1 MANPVILVVDDEPA
15 VLRAIEREL
24 RGHFGSAYTVVAADS
39 GASALDVVRRLA
51 LRDTPIA
58 LLLVDQRMPGMTGI
72 ELLAATM
79 ELAPDARR
87 VLLTAYAD
95 TDVAIRAINEIRLD
109 QYLQKPWDPPDERLF
124 PVLDDLLDDWQA
136 TFRPA
141 FEGVRLVGHRWSAR
155 AHEIK
160 DYLARNLVPYRWVD
174 VEDDPEAA
182 RLGEAAGVEIGRAPL
197 LVFPDGTHLVAPD
210 NAAIA
215 ERLGLRTR
223 PGLPTYD
230 LVIVG
235 GGPAGLA
242 AAVYGASEGLRT
254 LLVEREAPGGQA
266 GTTSRIENYLGF
278 PAGLSG
284 ADLARRAV
292 AQATRLGAELLTA
305 RAATAVRI
313 EDRYRL
319 LTLDDGSEVSCEA
332 LLIATGVQYRRLDAP
347 GLEPLVGVGVFYGA
361 AITEAVACRGQQVAV
376 VGGGNS
382 AGQAAVYLSGF
393 ASHVTLLV
401 RGGNLEAGMSAYLVE
416 QLRERPN
423 VRIRLN
429 SSVAE
434 VHGTEGLDA
443 ITMEDAAAGTR
454 EELPVKALFLF
465 IGALPRT
472 EWLEGI
478 VERDKPGF
486 IVTGPALARASD
498 GRVPGWP
505 LARDPFL
512 LETSVPGIFAAGDV
526 RSRSVKRIASGVGEG
541 SMAVQF
547 VHQHLA
553 GL

>member
-15 VLRAIEREL
+15 VLRAVEREL
-24 RGHFGSAYTVVAADS
+24 RGHFGTEYTVVAADS
-39 GASALDVVRRLA
+39 GPAALDVIRRLA
-51 LRDTPIA
+51 LRDTPLA
-58 LLLVDQRMPGMTGI
+58 LIVSDQRMPKMTGI
-72 ELLAATM
+72 ELLAASL

-109 QYLQKPWDPPDERLF
+109 QYLQKPWDPPEERLF
-124 PVLDDLLDDWQA
+124 PVLDDLLSDWRA

-141 FEGVRLVGHRWSAR
+141 FEGIRLVGHRWSAR

-174 VEDDPEAA
+174 VESDPEAV
-182 RLGEAAGVEIGRAPL
+182 RLAAAAGIEVGRDPL
-197 LVFPDGTHLVAPD
+197 LVFPDGSHLLAPA

-215 ERLGLRTR
+215 EKIGLRTR
-223 PGLPTYD
+223 ADLRTYD

-242 AAVYGASEGLRT
+242 AAVYGASEGLST

-292 AQATRLGAELLTA
+292 AQATRLGAELLTS
-305 RAATAVRI
+305 REATALRL

-319 LTLDDGSEVSCEA
+319 LTLDDGSEIACGA
-332 LLIATGVQYRRLDAP
+332 LLVASGVQYRRLEVEGID
-347 GLEPLVGVGVFYGA
+347 PLVGAGVFYGA
-361 AITEAVACRGQQVAV
+361 AITEALATRGQRVAV

-382 AGQAAVYLSGF
+382 AGQAAVHLAGF
-393 ASHVTLLV
+393 AASVLLLV
-401 RGGNLEAGMSAYLVE
+401 RGGSIEAGMSAYLVD
-416 QLRERPN
+416 QLHALPN
-423 VRIRLN
+423 VTIRLN
-429 SSVAE
+429 ASIAAVR
-434 VHGTEGLDA
+434 GTESLEE
-443 ITMEDAAAGTR
+443 ITVEDSAAGTR
-454 EELPVKALFLF
+454 ASEPMDALFLF

-472 EWLEGI
+472 EWLAGI
-478 VERDKPGF
+478 VERDRAGF
-486 IVTGPALARASD
+486 IVTGPGLTRASD
-498 GRVPGWP
+498 GRVAGWP
-505 LARDPFL
+505 LAREPFL
-512 LETSVPGIFAAGDV
+512 LETNVPGIFAAGDV

>member
-15 VLRAIEREL
+15 VLRAVEREL
-24 RGHFGSAYTVVAADS
+24 RGHLGAEYAVITADS
-39 GASALDVVRRLA
+39 GAAALDVLRRLA
-51 LRDTPIA
+51 LRETPVA
-58 LLLVDQRMPGMTGI
+58 LLLVDQRMPRMTGI
-72 ELLAATM
+72 ELLAAAI
-79 ELAPDARR
+79 ELAPDAKR

-109 QYLQKPWDPPDERLF
+109 QYLQKPWEPPEERLF
-124 PVLDDLLDDWQA
+124 PVLDDLLSDWRA
-136 TFRPA
+136 TFRPP
-141 FEGVRLVGHRWSAR
+141 FEGIRLVGHRWSAR

-160 DYLARNLVPYRWVD
+160 DYLSRNLVPYRWVD
-174 VEDDPEAA
+174 VEGDPEAG
-182 RLGEAAGVEIGRAPL
+182 RLAQAAGVEPGRDPL
-197 LVFPDGTHLVAPD
+197 LVFPDGTHLLAPT
-210 NAAIA
+210 NAEIA
-215 ERLGLRTR
+215 EKVGLHTR
-223 PGLPTYD
+223 PGLRTYD

-284 ADLARRAV
+284 SDLARRAV
-292 AQATRLGAELLTA
+292 AQASRLGAELLTA
-305 RAATAVRI
+305 RDAKALRL

-319 LTLDDGSEVSCEA
+319 VTLDDGSEVACEA
-332 LLIATGVQYRRLDAP
+332 LIVATGVQYRRLAVEGID
-347 GLEPLVGVGVFYGA
+347 PLVGVGVFYGA
-361 AITEAVACRGQQVAV
+361 AITEALACKGQHVAV

-382 AGQAAVYLSGF
+382 AGQSALYLAQFAAD
-393 ASHVTLLV
+393 VTLLV
-401 RGGNLEAGMSAYLVE
+401 RGGSLEAGMSAYLVE
-416 QLRERPN
+416 RLRATPN
-423 VRIRLN
+423 VTIRLN
-429 SSVAE
+429 ASVAA
-434 VHGTEGLDA
+434 VRGADGLES
-443 ITMEDAAAGTR
+443 ITVEDSAAGRR
-454 EELPVKALFLF
+454 EDVPMQALFLF

-472 EWLEGI
+472 EWLAGI
-478 VERDKPGF
+478 LERDPAGF
-486 IVTGPALARASD
+486 LVTGPALPRASD

-505 LARDPFL
+505 LAREPFL
-512 LETSVPGIFAAGDV
+512 LETNVPGIFAAGDV

>member
-1 MANPVILVVDDEPA
+1 MANPVVLVVDDEPA

-24 RGHFGSAYTVVAADS
+24 RGHLGSDYAVVAAES
-39 GASALDVVRRLA
+39 GAAALDTLRRLA
-51 LRDTPIA
+51 LRETPVA
-58 LLLVDQRMPGMTGI
+58 LLLVDQRMPRMTGI
-72 ELLAATM
+72 ELLAAAI
-79 ELAPDARR
+79 ELAPDAKR

-109 QYLQKPWDPPDERLF
+109 QYLQKPWDPPEERLF
-124 PVLDDLLDDWQA
+124 PVLDDLLSDWRA
-136 TFRPA
+136 TFRPP
-141 FEGVRLVGHRWSAR
+141 FEGIRLVGHRWSAR

-174 VEDDPEAA
+174 VEADPEAA
-182 RLGEAAGVEIGRAPL
+182 RLAEAAGVEAGRDPL
-197 LVFPDGTHLVAPD
+197 LVFPDGSHLLAPT
-210 NAAIA
+210 NAEIA
-215 ERLGLRTR
+215 EKVGLRTR
-223 PGLPTYD
+223 PDLRTYD

-305 RAATAVRI
+305 RDARAIRL

-319 LTLDDGSEVSCEA
+319 ITLDDGSEVACEA
-332 LLIATGVQYRRLDAP
+332 LIVATGVQYRRLAVEGID
-347 GLEPLVGVGVFYGA
+347 PLVGVGVFYGA
-361 AITEAVACRGQQVAV
+361 AITEALACKGQHVAV

-382 AGQAAVYLSGF
+382 AGQSALYLAQFAAD
-393 ASHVTLLV
+393 VTLLV
-401 RGGNLEAGMSAYLVE
+401 RGGSLEAGMSAYLVE
-416 QLRERPN
+416 RLRATPN
-423 VRIRLN
+423 VTIRLN
-429 SSVAE
+429 ASVAAVRGADSLE
-434 VHGTEGLDA
+434 A
-443 ITMEDAAAGTR
+443 IVLEDSAAGRR
-454 EELPVKALFLF
+454 EELPMQALFLF

-472 EWLEGI
+472 EWLAGLL
-478 VERDKPGF
+478 ERDPAGF
-486 IVTGPALARASD
+486 LVTGPALKRASD
-498 GRVPGWP
+498 GRVAGWP
-505 LARDPFL
+505 LAREPFL
-512 LETSVPGIFAAGDV
+512 LETNVPGIFAAGDV

-541 SMAVQF
+541 AMAVQF

>member
-1 MANPVILVVDDEPA
+1 MSNPVILAVDDEPA

-24 RGHFGSAYTVVAADS
+24 RGHVGSAYTVIAADS

-51 LRDTPIA
+51 LRDTPVA
-58 LLLVDQRMPGMTGI
+58 LLLVDQRMPGMTGV

-79 ELAPDARR
+79 ELAPDAKR

-95 TDVAIRAINEIRLD
+95 TDAAIRAINEIHLD
-109 QYLQKPWDPPDERLF
+109 QYLQKPWDPPEERLF
-124 PVLDDLLDDWQA
+124 PVLDDLLDDWRA
-136 TFRPA
+136 TFRPS
-141 FEGVRLVGHRWSAR
+141 FEGIRLVGHRWSAR

-174 VEDDPEAA
+174 VEDDPEAV

-197 LVFPDGTHLVAPD
+197 LVFPDGSHLVAPD

-223 PGLPTYD
+223 PGLETYD

-254 LLVEREAPGGQA
+254 LLLEREAPGGQA

-292 AQATRLGAELLTA
+292 AQASRLGAELLTA
-305 RAATAVRI
+305 RAATALRL

-319 LTLDDGSEVSCEA
+319 LTLDDGTEVSCEA
-332 LLIATGVQYRRLDAP
+332 LLIATGVQYRRLDVP
-347 GLEPLVGVGVFYGA
+347 GLDPLVGVGVFYGA
-361 AITEAVACRGQQVAV
+361 AITEALACRGQQVAV

-382 AGQAAVYLSGF
+382 AGQAAVHLSRF
-393 ASHVTLLV
+393 ASEVTLLV
-401 RGGNLEAGMSAYLVE
+401 RGGRIEAGMSAYLVE

-423 VRIRLN
+423 VTIRLN
-429 SSVAE
+429 ASVAA
-434 VHGTEGLDA
+434 VRGSDGLDA
-443 ITMEDAAAGTR
+443 ITISDSAAGTI
-454 EELPVKALFLF
+454 EEIPMQALFLF

-472 EWLEGI
+472 EWLAGI
-478 VERDKPGF
+478 VERDPPGF
-486 IVTGPALARASD
+486 IVTGPALARAAD

-505 LARDPFL
+505 LAREPFL

-526 RSRSVKRIASGVGEG
+526 RKGSMKRVASGVGEG
-541 SMAVQF
+541 SMAVSF
-547 VHQHLA
+547 VHQYLA
-553 GL
+553 AL

>member
-1 MANPVILVVDDEPA
+1 MAKPVILVVDDEPA
-15 VLRAIEREL
+15 VLRAVEREL
-24 RGHFGSAYTVVAADS
+24 RGHFGTEYTVLAADS
-39 GASALDVVRRLA
+39 GAAALDVMRRLA
-51 LRDTPIA
+51 LRETPLA
-58 LLLVDQRMPGMTGI
+58 LLVTDQRMPGMTGI
-72 ELLAATM
+72 ELLAASL

-124 PVLDDLLDDWQA
+124 PVLDDLLSDWQA

-141 FEGVRLVGHRWSAR
+141 FEGIRLVGHRWSAR

-174 VEDDPEAA
+174 VESDPEAL
-182 RLGEAAGVEIGRAPL
+182 RLATAAGIELGRDPL
-197 LVFPDGTHLVAPD
+197 LVFPDGSHLLAPA
-210 NAAIA
+210 NAVIA
-215 ERLGLRTR
+215 EKVGLRTR
-223 PGLPTYD
+223 ADLKTYD
-230 LVIVG
+230 LVIIG

-254 LLVEREAPGGQA
+254 LLVEREAAGGQA

-292 AQATRLGAELLTA
+292 AQASRLGAELLTA
-305 RAATAVRI
+305 REATALRL

-319 LTLDDGSEVSCEA
+319 LTLDDGSE
-332 LLIATGVQYRRLDAP
+332 IACGAVIIASGVQYRRLEVD
-347 GLEPLVGVGVFYGA
+347 GIDPLVGVGVFYGA
-361 AITEAVACRGQQVAV
+361 AITEALATRGQRVAV

-382 AGQAAVYLSGF
+382 AGQAAVHLAQF
-393 ASHVTLLV
+393 AASVLLLV
-401 RGGNLEAGMSAYLVE
+401 RGGSIEAGMSAYLVE
-416 QLRERPN
+416 QLRALPN
-423 VRIRLN
+423 VTIRLHA
-429 SSVAE
+429 SVASVRGAE
-434 VHGTEGLDA
+434 SLEEILV
-443 ITMEDAAAGTR
+443 EDSALGVRAA
-454 EELPVKALFLF
+454 EPMDALFLF

-472 EWLEGI
+472 EWLAGI
-478 VERDKPGF
+478 VELDGAGF
-486 IVTGPALARASD
+486 IVTGPGLARAAD
-498 GRVPGWP
+498 GRVAGWP
-505 LARDPFL
+505 LAREPFL
-512 LETSVPGIFAAGDV
+512 LETNVPGVFAAGDV

>member
-1 MANPVILVVDDEPA
+1 VILVVDDEPA

-24 RGHFGSAYTVVAADS
+24 RGHLGTDYGIVAADS
-39 GASALDVVRRLA
+39 GPAALDVIRRLA
-51 LRDTPIA
+51 LRDTPVA

-72 ELLAATM
+72 ELLAAAI
-79 ELAPDARR
+79 ELVPDARR

-109 QYLQKPWDPPDERLF
+109 QYLQKPWDPPEERLF
-124 PVLDDLLDDWQA
+124 PVLDDLLADWRA
-136 TFRPA
+136 TFRPP
-141 FEGVRLVGHRWSAR
+141 FEGIRLVGHRWSAR

-160 DYLARNLVPYRWVD
+160 DFLSRNLVPYRWVD
-174 VEDDPEAA
+174 VETDPEAA
-182 RLGEAAGVEIGRAPL
+182 RLAEAARVDLGRDPL
-197 LVFPDGTHLVAPD
+197 LVFPDGTHLLDPA

-215 ERLGLRTR
+215 EKVGLRTR
-223 PGLPTYD
+223 PGLKSYD

-284 ADLARRAV
+284 ADLTRRAV
-292 AQATRLGAELLTA
+292 AQASRLGAEILAA
-305 RAATAVRI
+305 RGATALRV

-319 LTLDDGSEVSCEA
+319 VALDDGSEVACEA
-332 LLIATGVQYRRLDAP
+332 LLVATGVQYRRLEVP
-347 GLEPLVGVGVFYGA
+347 GIEPLVGVGVFYGA
-361 AITEAVACRGQQVAV
+361 AITEALACRGQRVAV

-382 AGQAAVYLSGF
+382 AGQAAVYLSQF
-393 ASHVTLLV
+393 AASVTLLV
-401 RGGNLEAGMSAYLVE
+401 RGGKIEAGMSAYLVD
-416 QLRERPN
+416 QLHARPN
-423 VRIRLN
+423 VEIRLN
-429 SSVAE
+429 AGVAAVRGSE
-434 VHGTEGLDA
+434 ALEA
-443 ITMEDAAAGTR
+443 ITIEDAAAGTAA
-454 EELPVKALFLF
+454 EVATDALFLF

-472 EWLEGI
+472 EWLAGV
-478 VERDKPGF
+478 VERDAAGF
-486 IVTGPALARASD
+486 LLTGSALTRASD
-498 GRVPGWP
+498 GRVPGWA
-505 LARDPFL
+505 LTREPFL
-512 LETSVPGIFAAGDV
+512 LETNVPGIFAAGDV